1 MTRPTQSLAR
11 NSTRSLVWRDDLR
24 VVPKIWDGTA
34 PGPPTLANDFEQFFR
49 LRVLMFGAAIEL
61 QIVETAIIAGFGQ
74 QLIMRADFFY
84 VPPIHHHD
92 LIGRGNGGKPMGN
105 RDHGFAGSEC
115 LQGELNLL
123 LRFGIESRGGF
134 IEKKDGGVLQ
144 NRAGDG
150 DPLLLTPG
158 KQHSLVADDSIV
170 LVRLLQDE

>member
-1 MTRPTQSLAR
+1 
-11 NSTRSLVWRDDLR
+11 
-24 VVPKIWDGTA
+24 
-34 PGPPTLANDFEQFFR
+34 
-49 LRVLMFGAAIEL
+49 
-61 QIVETAIIAGFGQ
+61 
-74 QLIMRADFFY
+74 
-84 VPPIHHHD
+84 
-92 LIGRGNGGKPMGN
+92 MGN
-105 RDHGFAGSEC
+105 RDHGFAGGEC

-170 LVRLLQDE
+170 LVRLLQDELMRVGHLRRGVNFFACRVESAKKDIVVDSIVKQKRVLSHQPDLLTQRLLG